1 MKNTFNMKK
10 TFWLLACFGILS
22 ACSCKK
28 KQVEPTFQNSFS
40 CKINGV
46 DWKPEGGTNATGGIK
61 SPRIDVF
68 KYVFNAI
75 SIDAL
80 KNIRDEK
87 TGKSI
92 IFEGIKFAVN
102 LELDSKTIINRS
114 SFYQYGEN
122 NNGCSDYYSDSILT
136 NIAKVIA
143 LDTSQRMIKGV
154 FEFEARSPS
163 CGKTV
168 IITEGKF
175 ELKY

>member
-1 MKNTFNMKK
+1 MKK
-10 TFWLLACFGILS
+10 TLWLLACLGIIS
-22 ACSCKK
+22 ACYYQRKL
-28 KQVEPTFQNSFS
+28 VEPVFQNSFS

-46 DWKPEGGTNATGGIK
+46 DWKPEGGTNAAGGIK
-61 SPRIDVF
+61 IPTIDVG

-92 IFEGIKFAVN
+92 IFEGINFTVN
-102 LELDSKTIINRS
+102 LELDTKTIINRS

-122 NNGCSDYYSDSILT
+122 NNGCSDYYSDSIAT

-143 LDTSQRMIKGV
+143 LDTSQKMVRGI

-168 IITEGKF
+168 KVTEGKF